1 MSGWIWLVVMVAGGG
16 VLAGA
21 GRLLG
26 RRGNTQVHRI
36 NQ

>member
-1 MSGWIWLVVMVAGGG
+1 MSGWIWLVTAVSGGAVASAIGW
-16 VLAGA
+16 
-21 GRLLG
+21 LLS